1 LDAAA
6 EPRRP
11 GSGKA
16 LPPEKARD
24 LLHRFA
30 RDWLWPQRG
39 TVALALCW
47 TAALAAST
55 SGYPAIIKWSF
66 DSLLAPNS
74 TDLPWVLV
82 AVVAITACRGLFLYL
97 HQTTA
102 TRVVTRIVTNVQK
115 ATFAHLMNAD
125 YARLARETT
134 GRLVSRLTNDLGVI
148 HTAAQVAVVTLV
160 RDVLT
165 VVALVAFMLY
175 LDWAM
180 TLVVLGAGPLAIVP
194 LRQLGMRL
202 KSLAR
207 RTQAEMG
214 SMTSRLTETF
224 SGARLIKGFRLES
237 YAVDRL
243 DTSFEQV
250 FRLRMKSV
258 RARAGVLSLMEVL
271 AGIAIACA
279 IAFAYWRIASSTN
292 TVGDFLAYV
301 GCLLLAAQSLRS
313 FGNIASSISEGL
325 AAVERV
331 YELIDETPAI
341 RDKPGALPLSVKAGG
356 IAFDNVSFAYAADA
370 RTPAVRDLS
379 LDVAGGTTV
388 ALVGRSGAG
397 KSTVINLVARLF
409 DVSAGRILIDGQ
421 DIREVTLASLR
432 TSVAMVSQEIT
443 LFDDTVRANIALGRL
458 GASEEEIVAA
468 AKAAAAH
475 EFIMAQPEGY
485 DTPIGEGG
493 LKLSGGQR
501 QRLALA
507 RAILRNAPILLLDE
521 ATSAL
526 DTESEALVQAALA
539 RFTRNRTT
547 LVIAHRLATVQR
559 ADLICVMEEGR
570 LAEAGTHA
578 ELVTRNGIYA
588 RLCRSQALDGPEG
601 SQEGS
606 IGDGGARDGPAAVP
620 AVAPPT
626 EAA

>member
-6 EPRRP
+6 ESRKTK
-11 GSGKA
+11 SGKA
-16 LPPEKARD
+16 LPPERARD
-24 LLHRFA
+24 LLRRFA
-30 RDWLWPQRG
+30 NDWMWPQRRAIG
-39 TVALALCW
+39 LALCW
-47 TAALAAST
+47 TGALAAST
-55 SGYPAIIKWSF
+55 AGYPAIIKWSF
-66 DSLLAPNS
+66 ESLLVPNS
-74 TDLPWVLV
+74 TVLPWVLA
-82 AVVAITACRGLFLYL
+82 AVVAITTCRGLFLYL

-102 TRVVTRIVTNVQK
+102 TRVVTRMVTNVQK
-115 ATFAHLMNAD
+115 AAFAHLMRAD
-125 YARLARETT
+125 YARISRETT

-148 HTAAQVAVVTLV
+148 HAAAQIAVVTLV

-165 VVALVAFMLY
+165 VIVLVAFMLY

-180 TLVVLGAGPLAIVP
+180 TLVVLGAGPPAVVP
-194 LRQLGMRL
+194 LRNLGMRL
-202 KSLAR
+202 KSLAK
-207 RTQAEMG
+207 RTQVEMG

-224 SGARLIKGFRLES
+224 SGARLIKAFGLEG

-243 DTSFEQV
+243 DTSFERV

-258 RARAGVLSLMEVL
+258 RARAVVLSLMEVL

-279 IAFAYWRIASSTN
+279 IAFAYWRISSSTN

-313 FGNIASSISEGL
+313 FGNIASSTSEGL

-341 RDKPGALPLSVKAGG
+341 HDKPGALPLEVGAGG
-356 IAFDNVSFAYAADA
+356 IVFDNVSFAYAADA
-370 RTPAVRDLS
+370 RTPAVSDLS
-379 LDVAGGTTV
+379 IDVAGGTTV

-421 DIREVTLASLR
+421 DIRDVTLASLR
-432 TSVAMVSQEIT
+432 KSVAMVSQEIT

-485 DTPIGEGG
+485 DTVIGEGG

-501 QRLALA
+501 QRVALA
-507 RAILRNAPILLLDE
+507 RAILKDAPILLLDE

-526 DTESEALVQAALA
+526 DTESERLVQAALA
-539 RFTRNRTT
+539 QFTRNRTT

-559 ADLICVMEEGR
+559 ADKICVMDEGR

-578 ELVTRNGIYA
+578 ELLACDGIYA

-601 SQEGS
+601 GQEGGM
-606 IGDGGARDGPAAVP
+606 GDGVARGGPAAAPVS
-620 AVAPPT
+620 APPT